1 LQLAKADCI
10 IAIMIIKTS
19 LVRILSFGFAS
30 GICLYPFV
38 LIGKEIEI
46 TDRLLNHERI
56 HLQQQL
62 ETLIVPFYLL
72 YFFEFFIR
80 ILQHRNVGK
89 AYRNISFEKEA
100 YQYESEI
107 EYLDNRKRFAWT
119 EFLGQ
124 SSPVK
129 PA

>member
-1 LQLAKADCI
+1 
-10 IAIMIIKTS
+10 ME
-19 LVRILSFGFAS
+19 F
-30 GICLYPFV
+30 
-38 LIGKEIEI
+38 
-46 TDRLLNHERI
+46 LNHRSDWWAYTDATDTSVEFAANN
-56 HLQQQL
+56 LQQQL

-80 ILQHRNVGK
+80 ILQHRNVEK

-100 YQYESEI
+100 YQYESKI
-107 EYLDNRKRFAWT
+107 DYLDNRKRFAWT